1 MNKFFLVL
9 KNIEK
14 ENVANINKLINLTLV
29 RKEKNV
35 MQENEEEKC
44 IWQIKR

>member
-1 MNKFFLVL
+1 MNKFFFVL

-14 ENVANINKLINLTLV
+14 ENVVNINKLINLILV

-35 MQENEEEKC
+35 M
-44 IWQIKR
+44 